1 MARGRDALEHL
12 MAGAA
17 AVQVGTA
24 NLLNPPLA
32 LKVLENPRRNQ
43 RRTGVDGGAAWNHR
57 PLTHKTRPGHP

>member
-1 MARGRDALEHL
+1 

-24 NLLNPPLA
+24 NLLNPRVA
-32 LKVLENPRRNQ
+32 LKVLEQLEKPRRGR